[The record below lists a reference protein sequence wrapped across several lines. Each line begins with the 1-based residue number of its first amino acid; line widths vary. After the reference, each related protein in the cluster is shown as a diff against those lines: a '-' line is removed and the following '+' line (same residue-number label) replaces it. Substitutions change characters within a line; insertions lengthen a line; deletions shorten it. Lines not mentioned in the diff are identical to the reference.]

1 MNLGRIDTLAI
12 VTNQIHKKELA
23 FCFVLF
29 SFLFHSVA
37 AVYHGTCKSREKAPE
52 VVEET
57 RSVAFKMYGYGD
69 KL

>member
-37 AVYHGTCKSREKAPE
+37 AVYHGTCKSHEKAPE

-57 RSVAFKMYGYGD
+57 HSVAFKMYGYGD